1 MDYTVTLEIIGIGDA
16 LRRGFRHCRQRLQ
29 ILDLLGAKSPSTT
42 GHPHPLHSLE
52 GSLHTPLDYGVNA
65 IVRDSNTYNSD
76 MPNP

>member
-1 MDYTVTLEIIGIGDA
+1 MRFAVASATADND
-16 LRRGFRHCRQRLQ
+16 FRYLISSGLKVPPPLV
-29 ILDLLGAKSPSTT
+29 ILI
-42 GHPHPLHSLE
+42 PLHSLE

>member
-1 MDYTVTLEIIGIGDA
+1 MRFAVASATADNDFRYLISSGLKVPPPLVILIPYT
-16 LRRGFRHCRQRLQ
+16 R
-29 ILDLLGAKSPSTT
+29 
-42 GHPHPLHSLE
+42 E

>member
-1 MDYTVTLEIIGIGDA
+1 MRFAVASATADND
-16 LRRGFRHCRQRLQ
+16 FRYLN
-29 ILDLLGAKSPSTT
+29 LLGAKSPSTT